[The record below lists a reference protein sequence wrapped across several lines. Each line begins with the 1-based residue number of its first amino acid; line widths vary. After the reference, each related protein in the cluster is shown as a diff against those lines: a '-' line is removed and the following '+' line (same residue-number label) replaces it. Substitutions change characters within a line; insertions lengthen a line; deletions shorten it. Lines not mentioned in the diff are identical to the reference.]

1 LNNPIGV
8 NPELK
13 TVFANKQT
21 ESVYGQYGDAAA
33 NVGKI
38 WYMPGE
44 YKDDFKDTAFASY
57 KGMPDVDTP
66 IAEFSS
72 KKDQTTGLASLDLK
86 FYDNWEDKEYEWLSL
101 IEKFGSAREAYRQL
115 ETPSVAAIVNKTT
128 VDSTKALNILD
139 KVLGLQERQ
148 FILQEVVTRVAAPQ
162 LVFTVDRF
170 TEGTVEG
177 KVPELKEP
185 KLVAHSESRT
195 TKVLYKNI
203 GHIAISEEA
212 KLMGIHD
219 TMRLRQ
225 DKTIKD
231 MARLLNSQIATEMN
245 VLGATVTTAG
255 ADWGAKSGTP
265 PDSTND
271 PRDDI
276 TAAMVAIQSNGFS
289 VDYIA
294 GHDRVINDLVGNR
307 FIEGRGNEGGRI
319 DASSS
324 RILVPGLPQ
333 IIKDVA
339 LTNTKCHFGNKEA
352 MWLGEGPT
360 VVAAYNEDVIGY
372 EGWLTKQWRLPYG
385 AEGLAFDERTGVSA

>member
-1 LNNPIGV
+1 MDV
-8 NPELK
+8 NPTLK

-21 ESVYGQYGDAAA
+21 ESVYNQHGEAAA
-33 NVGKI
+33 TVGKI

-44 YKDDFKDTAFASY
+44 YKDDFKNTAFASY

-66 IAEFSS
+66 IAEFVT
-72 KKDQTTGLASLDLK
+72 KREQKTGLGSLDVK
-86 FYDNWEDKEYEWLSL
+86 FMDSWEDKQYEWLSL
-101 IEKFGSAREAYRQL
+101 IEKFGSAKEAYRQL
-115 ETPSVAAIVNKTT
+115 DTPSVAAIVNKTT
-128 VDSTKALNILD
+128 VDNTKALNILD

-148 FILQEVVTRVAAPQ
+148 FMLQEVVTRVAAPQ

-170 TEGTVEG
+170 TEGTVQG

-185 KLVAHSESRT
+185 KLVSHSESRV

-231 MARLLNSQIATEMN
+231 MARLLNAQIATE
-245 VLGATVTTAG
+245 LDAFGSTGTAG

-265 PDSTND
+265 PDSSFD

-276 TAAMVAIQSNGFS
+276 NAAMVAIQSNGFN
-289 VDYIA
+289 VDYIV
-294 GHDRVINDLVGNR
+294 GHDRVINDLVGNK

-339 LTNTKCHFGNKEA
+339 LPNTKAFFGNKEA
-352 MWLGEGPT
+352 VWLGEGPT
-360 VVAAYNEDVIGY
+360 VVAAYNEEVIGY

-385 AEGLAFDERTGVSA
+385 AESEAFDERTGVSA

>member
-1 LNNPIGV
+1 MPKQLDV
-8 NPELK
+8 NPTQK

-21 ESVYGQYGDAAA
+21 EAVYSQHGESAAS
-33 NVGKI
+33 VGKI
-38 WYMPGE
+38 WYMPGK
-44 YKDDFKDTAFASY
+44 YKDGFEDTAFASY
-57 KGMPDVDTP
+57 KGMADTDTP
-66 IAEFSS
+66 IAQFTP
-72 KKDQTTGLASLDLK
+72 KKDSVTGLASLDVK
-86 FYDNWEDKEYEWLSL
+86 FMDSWEDKQYEWLSL
-101 IEKFGSAREAYRQL
+101 IEKFGGAREAYRQL
-115 ETPSVAAIVNKTT
+115 DTPSVAAVVNKTT
-128 VDSTKALNILD
+128 VDNTKALNILD

-148 FILQEVVTRVAAPQ
+148 FMLQEVVTRVAAPQ

-185 KLVAHSESRT
+185 RLVSHSESRV

-231 MARLLNSQIATEMN
+231 MARLLNSQIATE
-245 VLGATVTTAG
+245 LDSFGSTGTAG
-255 ADWGAKSGTP
+255 ADWGAKAGTP
-265 PDSTND
+265 PDSSND

-276 TAAMVAIQSNGFS
+276 TGAMVKIQSNGFN
-289 VDYIA
+289 VDYIVA
-294 GHDRVINDLVGNR
+294 HDRPVNDLIGNR

-324 RILVPGLPQ
+324 RITVPGLPQ

-339 LTNTKCHFGNKEA
+339 LPNTKAFLGNKEA
-352 MWLGEGPT
+352 VWLGEGPT
-360 VVAAYNEDVIGY
+360 VVAAYDEEVIGY

-385 AEGLAFDERTGVSA
+385 AESEAFEELTGVSA

>member
-1 LNNPIGV
+1 LKRQMDV
-8 NPELK
+8 NPTLK

-21 ESVYGQYGDAAA
+21 ESVYNQHGESAAT
-33 NVGKI
+33 VGKI

-44 YKDDFKDTAFASY
+44 YKDDFKNTAFASY
-57 KGMPDVDTP
+57 KGMPDVETP
-66 IAEFSS
+66 IAEFVT
-72 KKDQTTGLASLDLK
+72 KRDQVTGIASLDVN
-86 FYDNWEDKEYEWLSL
+86 FIDSWEDKQYEWMGL
-101 IEKFGSAREAYRQL
+101 IDKFGSAREAYRQL
-115 ETPSVAAIVNKTT
+115 DTPSVAAIVNKTT

-148 FILQEVVTRVAAPQ
+148 FMLQEVVTRIAAPQ

-185 KLVAHSESRT
+185 RLVSHSESRV

-219 TMRLRQ
+219 TMRLRT

-231 MARLLNSQIATEMN
+231 MARLLNAQIATE
-245 VLGATVTTAG
+245 LDAFGSTGTAG

-265 PDSTND
+265 GDSSND
-271 PRDDI
+271 PRDD
-276 TAAMVAIQSNGFS
+276 TNAAQIAIQSNGFN
-289 VDYIA
+289 VDYIVA
-294 GHDRVINDLVGNR
+294 HDRVINDLIGNK

-319 DASSS
+319 DASSA

-339 LTNTKCHFGNKEA
+339 LPNTKAFFGNKEA
-352 MWLGEGPT
+352 VWLGEGPT
-360 VVAAYNEDVIGY
+360 VVAAYNEEVIGY

-385 AEGLAFDERTGVSA
+385 AESEAFDERTGVSA